1 MAQGGYFYLII
12 EAIARVLAV
21 LAFFSLTKEFP
32 RVFGGISEH
41 TRIGVIVFLNHVLF
55 EKLGPIV
62 RGVRTVDADYLD
74 GYVGADSEDD
84 PVTQAPTMSP
94 TMSPTMPPTN
104 PPDDP
109 DIR

>member
-74 GYVGADSEDD
+74 EYVGADSEDD
-84 PVTQAPTMSP
+84 DPDPVTL
-94 TMSPTMPPTN
+94 PPTL
-104 PPDDP
+104 PSDGDP
-109 DIR
+109 GDSD